1 MKKKTILHV
10 DGNNFFASCEVLM
23 NPTLKGKAV
32 CVLSNNDGCVVSR
45 SYEAKKLGVPM
56 GIPYFMAKNKF
67 KDVVYLSADFSLY
80 HDISERMMKLLLNF
94 SDKVDVYSIDEAF
107 LDITNL
113 DKILKLS
120 FNKIAEIIKNT
131 IETQIGINVSVGIAN
146 SKMLAKL
153 ATHKAK
159 QNKGT
164 YYIEEKNI
172 EKELTNIP
180 TEDIWGV
187 GKNTARLLKR
197 YGIFFANEIIKK
209 EDTFYKEIM
218 GKRGLE
224 LKYELMGESV
234 IELTGIAEKPKS
246 IQRTRAFPEFS
257 RNKDYIKTEIF
268 MHLHNAC
275 KKLRYYQL
283 KTKAIAVMLRTKDF
297 QVHFA
302 EEKLSNIT
310 DSELNLSKIVIKLF
324 NSIYNEEIT
333 YRSSGI
339 ICYSFIDEED
349 KAQLTLFEDKK
360 SAKGNKLSKVID
372 KIEHK
377 FGHGSLLVGEYG
389 IKEIRN
395 KHKRE
400 LKHRE
405 IN

>member
-23 NPTLKGKAV
+23 NPTLKGKPV

-45 SYEAKKLGVPM
+45 SYEAKRLGMPM

-67 KDVVYLSADFSLY
+67 KDVIYLSADFSLY

-94 SDKVDVYSIDEAF
+94 SDKVDIYSIDEAF
-107 LDITNL
+107 IDITNL

-120 FNKIAEIIKNT
+120 FEEIGIKLKEA
-131 IETQIGINVSVGIAN
+131 IETQIGINVAVGIAN

-159 QNKGT
+159 LGNGT

-172 EKELTNIP
+172 EKELKNIP
-180 TEDIWGV
+180 TEEIWGI
-187 GKNTARLLKR
+187 GKNTSRLLKR
-197 YGIFFANEIIKK
+197 YGIFFADEIIKK
-209 EDTFYKEIM
+209 DENFYKEIM

-224 LKYELMGESV
+224 LKYELSGISV
-234 IELTGIAEKPKS
+234 IPLTGEAEKPKS

-257 RNKDYIKTEIF
+257 RDKDYIKTEIF

-297 QVHFA
+297 KIQFA
-302 EEKLSNIT
+302 EEKLSSIT
-310 DSELNLSKIVIKLF
+310 DSELNLSEIVIKLF
-324 NSIYNEEIT
+324 NNIYDEEIT
-333 YRSSGI
+333 YRSAGI

-349 KAQLTLFEDKK
+349 KSQLTLFEDKK
-360 SAKGNKLSKVID
+360 TEKGNKLSKVID

-377 FGHGSLLVGEYG
+377 FGNGSLLVGDNG
-389 IKEIRN
+389 IKTIQN

-400 LKHRE
+400 LRHRE

>member
-23 NPTLKGKAV
+23 NPTLKGKPV

-67 KDVVYLSADFSLY
+67 KDVIYLSADFSLY

-107 LDITNL
+107 IDITNL

-120 FNKIAEIIKNT
+120 FEEIARKLKST
-131 IETQIGINVSVGIAN
+131 IETQIGINVAVGIAN

-159 QNKGT
+159 QTTGT
-164 YYIEEKNI
+164 YYIQEKNI

-180 TEDIWGV
+180 TEEIWGV

-197 YGIFFANEIIKK
+197 YGIFWANEIIKK
-209 EDTFYKEIM
+209 DDTFYKEIM

-234 IELTGIAEKPKS
+234 IELTGEAEKPKS
-246 IQRTRAFPEFS
+246 IQRTRAFPDFS
-257 RNKDYIKTEIF
+257 KDKDYIKTELF

-297 QVHFA
+297 KIQFT
-302 EEKLSNIT
+302 EEKLSSIT
-310 DSELNLSKIVIKLF
+310 DSEINLSEIVIKLF
-324 NSIYNEEIT
+324 NNIYDEEIT

-349 KAQLTLFEDKK
+349 RTQLTLFEDKK
-360 SAKGNKLSKVID
+360 TSKGNKLSKVID
-372 KIEHK
+372 KIENK
-377 FGHGSLLVGEYG
+377 FGHGSLLVGENG

-395 KHKRE
+395 KHRRE
-400 LKHRE
+400 LRHRK